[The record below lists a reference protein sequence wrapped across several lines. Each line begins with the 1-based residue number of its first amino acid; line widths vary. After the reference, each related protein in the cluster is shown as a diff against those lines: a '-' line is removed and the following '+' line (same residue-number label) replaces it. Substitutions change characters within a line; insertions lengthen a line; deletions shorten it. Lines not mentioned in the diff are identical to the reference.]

1 MLIGSHNLAEAYEI
15 LSKET
20 EKSLW
25 SIDLETFTDIDY
37 FVQIDSKSRPL
48 NRINSHIAS
57 LQIATSNGAEL
68 YFNFAH
74 KDGDLDYSILPT
86 IFSYCVSKVLIIHN
100 ANFEYVLLKLH
111 GMDISGFKIYDTM
124 IMGWMINENLS
135 QSLKQSVARIFQYS
149 MKKYEDTVGDKG
161 HMGNITGEEGYSYGM
176 DDAIWT
182 LKLFY
187 FYYQH
192 PAFSDTYYQ
201 IFKQPLIAAIGDHY
215 INGQS
220 INLKVLEELHLEDI
234 KDRQKIIS
242 DYQVLQGVNID
253 SPNQIS
259 KLFFETLKLPI
270 VKVSKKTGKP
280 STDKEVLNSLIEDY
294 AEEYPVIKAF
304 SKLRTIA
311 TREKL
316 YYKPY
321 PFLLYPDK
329 LLHSE
334 IRQTGTVTGRFSMSG
349 PNLQQLSKRGEG
361 VKVRRIFTPKEGHD
375 YIVSIDWSQIELRM
389 AAHLSQDPK
398 LLDAY
403 RTDKD
408 LHTVSGTNIL
418 SCSFEEIAER
428 LAAGDPEAKKARQ
441 KGKTL
446 NFAALYGATAGRL
459 SKFDLLNCSTGEAE
473 VFLQLHKQGYAQYF
487 YNYWEEKLAECR
499 NKTYVTTLF
508 GNRRNIP
515 DILSPI
521 KSIKAEAQNKVVN
534 AIVQGSCSE
543 LMSAGFGT
551 LYSNNLL
558 YNDDIHFIAPIHD
571 EFVFSMTKKG
581 LLENIHTIR
590 SIMEE
595 APKGFTVPIK
605 ASVSFGLN
613 FADQVEVGE
622 DLSVIESM
630 FEEVDSYTSKGN

>member
-1 MLIGSHNLAEAYEI
+1 MLVGKSNYQEALDILA
-15 LSKET
+15 KET

-25 SIDLETFTDIDY
+25 SIDLETFTLMDY
-37 FVQIDSKSRPL
+37 FVAIDSKSRPL
-48 NRINSHIAS
+48 NRIDSHIAS
-57 LQIATSNGAEL
+57 LQIATSEGAEL

-74 KDGDLDYSILPT
+74 KDGDLDYEVIPE
-86 IFSYCVSKVLIIHN
+86 IFSHCKSNQLIIHN

-111 GMDISGFKIYDTM
+111 GFDISPFTIWDTM
-124 IMGWMINENLS
+124 IMGWLINENLS
-135 QSLKQSVARIFQYS
+135 QSLKQSVARIFNYS
-149 MKKYEDTVGDKG
+149 MKKYEDTIGDKG
-161 HMGNITGEEGYSYGM
+161 HMGNLTGSEAYSYGL
-176 DDAIWT
+176 DDVIWT

-192 PAFSDTYYQ
+192 EAFNEQYYLF
-201 IFKQPLIAAIGDHY
+201 FKEPIIRAIGDHY
-215 INGQS
+215 IQGQNFS
-220 INLKVLEELHLEDI
+220 REILDSLHLEDI
-234 KDRQKIIS
+234 SERQK
-242 DYQVLQGVNID
+242 VLSQYPILKTINLD
-253 SPNQIS
+253 SPNQVS
-259 KLFFETLKLPI
+259 KLLFQDLKLPI

-280 STDKEVLNSLIEDY
+280 STDKETLNSLIEDF
-294 AEEYPVIKAF
+294 AQEYPEIKAF
-304 SKLRTIA
+304 ENLRKIS

-321 PFLLYPDK
+321 PFLVYPDGK
-329 LLHSE
+329 IHSE

-349 PNLQQLSKRGEG
+349 PNLQQLSKRGDG

-418 SCSFEEIAER
+418 SCSFEEIVS
-428 LAAGDPEAKKARQ
+428 LLDKGDVEAKKARQ

-446 NFAALYGATAGRL
+446 NFAALYGAAAARL
-459 SKFDLLNCSTGEAE
+459 AKFDLLNCTVNEAE
-473 VFLQLHKQGYAQYF
+473 VFLQLHKEGYAGYF
-487 YNYWEEKLAECR
+487 YDYWDRMLTECR
-499 NKTYVTTLF
+499 NKMYVTTLF
-508 GNRRNIP
+508 GNRRSIP
-515 DILSPI
+515 DIISPI
-521 KSIKAEAQNKVVN
+521 KAVRIEAQNKVVN

-543 LMSAGFGT
+543 LMSAGLGT
-551 LYSNNLL
+551 LYNENLL
-558 YNDDIHFIAPIHD
+558 YNDDISFIAPIHD

-581 LLENIHTIR
+581 LLENIHRIR
-590 SIMEE
+590 GIMEE

-622 DLSVIESM
+622 NLNVIESM
-630 FEEVDSYTSKGN
+630 FEEVDSYKSKGN

>member
-15 LSKET
+15 LSRET

-25 SIDLETFTDIDY
+25 SIDLETFTLRDY

-48 NRINSHIAS
+48 NRIDSHIAS
-57 LQIATSNGAEL
+57 LQIATSDGAEL

-74 KDGDLDYSILPT
+74 KDGDLDYEILPT
-86 IFSYCVSKVLIIHN
+86 IFSYCLSKTLIIHN

-111 GMDISGFKIYDTM
+111 GMDISSYRIYDTM
-124 IMGWMINENLS
+124 IMGWLINENLS

-149 MKKYEDTVGDKG
+149 MKKYEDTIGDKG

-187 FYYQH
+187 FYYQQQG
-192 PAFSDTYYQ
+192 FNDTYYQ
-201 IFKQPLIAAIGDHY
+201 IFKEPLIAPIGDHY
-215 INGQS
+215 IQGQA
-220 INLKVLEELHLEDI
+220 INLETLEQLHLEEI
-234 KDRQKIIS
+234 KDRQKILSEYEI
-242 DYQVLQGVNID
+242 LKGINLD

-294 AEEYPVIKAF
+294 AGEFPVISAF
-304 SKLRTIA
+304 RDLRAIS

-316 YYKPY
+316 YYKPF

-329 LLHSE
+329 KLHSE

-349 PNLQQLSKRGEG
+349 PNMQQLSKRGDG
-361 VKVRRIFTPKEGHD
+361 VKVRRIFTPSPGHD
-375 YIVSIDWSQIELRM
+375 YIVSVDWSQIELRM

-418 SCSFEEIAER
+418 SCSFEEISER
-428 LAAGDPEAKKARQ
+428 LAAGDSEAKKARQ

-446 NFAALYGATAGRL
+446 NFAALYGASAGRL
-459 SKFDLLNCSTGEAE
+459 SKFDLLNCPIGEAE
-473 VFLQLHKQGYAQYF
+473 AFLQLHKQGYAGYF
-487 YNYWEEKLAECR
+487 YDYWDRMLQSCR
-499 NKTYVTTLF
+499 DKMYVTTLF

-515 DILSPI
+515 DIISPI
-521 KSIKAEAQNKVVN
+521 KAIRAEAQNKVVN

-543 LMSAGFGT
+543 LMGSGFST
-551 LYSNNLL
+551 LYNNNLL
-558 YNDDIHFIAPIHD
+558 YNNDITFIAPIHD

-581 LLENIHTIR
+581 LLENIQLIR
-590 SIMEE
+590 NIMEE

-613 FADQVEVGE
+613 FADQVEVGD
-622 DLSVIESM
+622 DLSIIESM
-630 FEEVDSYTSKGN
+630 FEEVDSYRSKGN